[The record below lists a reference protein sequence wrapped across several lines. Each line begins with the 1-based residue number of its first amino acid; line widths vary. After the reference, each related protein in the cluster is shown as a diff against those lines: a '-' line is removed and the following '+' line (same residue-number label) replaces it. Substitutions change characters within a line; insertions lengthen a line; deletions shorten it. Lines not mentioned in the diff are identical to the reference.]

1 MTDQK
6 EPQDLGDEKA
16 PKPATGESSITTR
29 RGVRSFVLRQGRMTE
44 GQRKAYERSWPKFG
58 LSREDGMIDPRQ
70 VFGRDAMLNLEIGF
84 GMGHSLAEMAEAAPE
99 QDFIGV
105 EVHLPGVGALL
116 KEIEDRGLENVRI
129 YNIDA
134 NDVIDLCLPDAC
146 LDQVMVF
153 FPDPWHKK
161 RHHKRRLIQP
171 EFVQRLRHKLRV
183 GGILHLATDWENYAE
198 HMLEVMGESEGFAN
212 TQEQGQYSPRP
223 DYRPITKFEK
233 RGENLGHGVWDLLF
247 YRTN

>member
-6 EPQDLGDEKA
+6 EPQDQKDTA
-16 PKPATGESSITTR
+16 DSPVTTR

-44 GQRKAYERSWPKFG
+44 GQKKAFDRGWGRYG
-58 LSREDGMIDPRQ
+58 LSREDGMIDPRE

-84 GMGHSLAEMAEAAPE
+84 GMGKSLAKMAEAAPE

-105 EVHLPGVGALL
+105 EVHLPGIGALL

-146 LDQVMVF
+146 LDRVMVF
-153 FPDPWHKK
+153 FPDPWPKK
-161 RHHKRRLIQP
+161 KHHKRRLIQP

-183 GGILHLATDWENYAE
+183 GGVLHLATDWENYAE
-198 HMLEVMGESEGFAN
+198 HMMEVMSESEGFAN
-212 TQEQGQYSPRP
+212 AKEPGEFSPRP
-223 DYRPITKFEK
+223 DDRPITKFEK
-233 RGENLGHGVWDLLF
+233 RGERLGHGVWDLLF
-247 YRTN
+247 HRTN

>member
-1 MTDQK
+1 MTDQNDSP
-6 EPQDLGDEKA
+6 EQANDNPV
-16 PKPATGESSITTR
+16 TTR

-44 GQRKAYERSWPKFG
+44 GQKKAYERLWPEYG
-58 LSREDGMIDPRQ
+58 LTRDAGMIDPRE
-70 VFGRDAMLNLEIGF
+70 VFGRDNMLNLEIGF
-84 GMGHSLAEMAEAAPE
+84 GMGKSLAEMAQAAPE

-116 KEIEDRGLENVRI
+116 KEVDEHELENVRV

-146 LDQVMVF
+146 LDRVMVF

-161 RHHKRRLIQP
+161 KHHKRRLIQT
-171 EFVQRLRHKLRV
+171 EFVQRIRHKLRV
-183 GGILHLATDWENYAE
+183 GGVLHLATDWENYAE
-198 HMLEVMGESEGFAN
+198 HMLEVMNESEGFAN
-212 TQEQGQYSPRP
+212 CQAEGGFSPRP
-223 DYRPITKFEK
+223 DHRPITKFEK
-233 RGENLGHGVWDLLF
+233 RGEKLGHGVWDLLF

>member
-1 MTDQK
+1 MTDQN
-6 EPQDLGDEKA
+6 EPQDKKETADS
-16 PKPATGESSITTR
+16 PVTTR

-44 GQRKAYERSWPKFG
+44 GQKKAFDRGWAKYG
-58 LSREDGMIDPRQ
+58 LTREDGMIDPRE

-84 GMGHSLAEMAEAAPE
+84 GMGKSLAEMAEAAPE

-146 LDQVMVF
+146 LDRVMVF
-153 FPDPWHKK
+153 FPDPWPKK
-161 RHHKRRLIQP
+161 KHHKRRLIQP
-171 EFVQRLRHKLRV
+171 EFVQRIRHKLRV
-183 GGILHLATDWENYAE
+183 GGVLHLATDWENYAE
-198 HMLEVMGESEGFAN
+198 HMMEVMSESEGFAN
-212 TQEQGQYSPRP
+212 AAQPGQFSPRP
-223 DYRPITKFEK
+223 DDRPITKFEK
-233 RGENLGHGVWDLLF
+233 RGERLGHGVWDLLF
-247 YRTN
+247 HRTN

>member
-6 EPQDLGDEKA
+6 EPQA
-16 PKPATGESSITTR
+16 PKDPAAGSAVTTR
-29 RGVRSFVLRQGRMTE
+29 RGVRSFVLRQGRTTE
-44 GQRKAYERSWPKFG
+44 GQKKAFERSWPKFG
-58 LSREDGMIDPRQ
+58 LTREDGVIDPRQ
-70 VFGRDAMLNLEIGF
+70 VFGRDNMLNLEIGF
-84 GMGHSLAEMAEAAPE
+84 GMGRSLAEMAEAAPE

-105 EVHLPGVGALL
+105 EVHQPGVGALL
-116 KEIEDRGLENVRI
+116 KEIEDRGLENIRI
-129 YNIDA
+129 YSIDA

-146 LDQVMVF
+146 LDRVMVF

-161 RHHKRRLIQP
+161 KHHKRRLIQH

-198 HMLEVMGESEGFAN
+198 HMAEVMSESEGFAN
-212 TQEQGQYSPRP
+212 TRDSGVYSPRP
-223 DYRPITKFEK
+223 DDRPITKFEA
-233 RGENLGHGVWDLLF
+233 RGETKGHGVWDLLF

>member
-1 MTDQK
+1 MTEQNDSPEQANDN
-6 EPQDLGDEKA
+6 PV
-16 PKPATGESSITTR
+16 TTR

-44 GQRKAYERSWPKFG
+44 GQKKAYERLWPEYG
-58 LSREDGMIDPRQ
+58 LTRDAGMIDPRE
-70 VFGRDAMLNLEIGF
+70 VFGRDNMLNLEIGF
-84 GMGHSLAEMAEAAPE
+84 GMGKSLAEMAEAAPE

-116 KEIEDRGLENVRI
+116 KEVDEHGLENVRV

-146 LDQVMVF
+146 LDRVMVF

-161 RHHKRRLIQP
+161 KHHKRRLIQT
-171 EFVQRLRHKLRV
+171 EFVQRIRHKLRV
-183 GGILHLATDWENYAE
+183 GGVLHLATDWENYAE
-198 HMLEVMGESEGFAN
+198 HMLEVMNDSEGFAN
-212 TQEQGQYSPRP
+212 CQAEGGYSPRP
-223 DYRPITKFEK
+223 DHRPITKFEK
-233 RGENLGHGVWDLLF
+233 RGEKLGHGVWDLLF